1 MPDLSLLEAF
11 GAPFMRMTLGA
22 SVVSALL
29 LAYLGVFVLLRR
41 TVFVGAALPQ
51 VSAAGVALALLA
63 AGVLVPDHAAGDG
76 INRFAPALGAAVL
89 SLLAIAAFTGA
100 GSAPTGRRLPA
111 DGIIGAGYVLAAAGT
126 VLILNFIPHDQD
138 EITPLITGNLLT
150 VSQADLTILL
160 AVAAGIGLVQ
170 VLFFKEFL
178 FTAFDPQ
185 VARTQ
190 GFGTGRW
197 TFLWYLC
204 LGVAI
209 SAVTKAVG
217 IHLAFSYLV
226 LPGLTGMLLAR
237 RLHGILL
244 AAMGA
249 AAVASVVGLWLSYI
263 WSLPASPA
271 VVASSFALLLAAA
284 GLSRLAPSAATTKNP
299 G

>member
-1 MPDLSLLEAF
+1 MPEYSLLEAF
-11 GAPFMRMTLGA
+11 QAPFMRMTLGA
-22 SVVSALL
+22 SLVSALL

-51 VSAAGVALALLA
+51 VSAAGVALALLVS
-63 AGVLVPDHAAGDG
+63 GLLVPDHGDG
-76 INRFAPALGAAVL
+76 GADRFAPAIGAAVL
-89 SLLAIAAFTGA
+89 SLLAIAAFARA
-100 GSAPTGRRLPA
+100 GSSANRRLPA

-126 VLILNFIPHDQD
+126 VLVLNFIPHDQD

-150 VSQADLTILL
+150 VSQADLGIVLG
-160 AVAAGIGLVQ
+160 VAAGIGLIQ

-190 GFGTGRW
+190 GFATERW

-226 LPGLTGMLLAR
+226 LPGLTGLLLAR
-237 RLHGILL
+237 RMRGILV
-244 AAMGA
+244 AAMVSA
-249 AAVASVVGLWLSYI
+249 AAATVGGLWASYAF
-263 WSLPASPA
+263 SLPASPA
-271 VVASSFALLLAAA
+271 VVAASFALLVGAA
-284 GLSRLAPSAATTKNP
+284 GIARLAPQAAGGKA
-299 G
+299 

>member
-11 GAPFMRMTLGA
+11 QAPFMRMTLGA
-22 SVVSALL
+22 SLLSALL

-51 VSAAGVALALLA
+51 VSAAGVALALLV
-63 AGVLVPDHAAGDG
+63 AGLLVPDHAGSGGVA
-76 INRFAPALGAAVL
+76 RFAPAVGAAAL
-89 SLLAIAAFTGA
+89 SLLAIFAFA
-100 GSAPTGRRLPA
+100 RSGSWPSARRIPA

-126 VLILNFIPHDQD
+126 ILILNFIPHDQD

-150 VSQADLTILL
+150 VSQADLATLL
-160 AVAAGIGLVQ
+160 VVAAAIGLVQ
-170 VLFFKEFL
+170 SLFFKEFL

-204 LGVAI
+204 LGIAI
-209 SAVTKAVG
+209 SAVTKAIG
-217 IHLAFSYLV
+217 IHLAFAYLV

-237 RLHGILL
+237 RLRTILT
-244 AAMGA
+244 AAMA
-249 AAVASVVGLWLSYI
+249 AAALSTVGGLWLSYVF
-263 WSLPASPA
+263 SLPASPA
-271 VVASSFALLLAAA
+271 VVAFSFALLLAAA
-284 GLSRLAPSAATTKNP
+284 GVSRFGPPATRLRT
-299 G
+299 